1 VTRFGNKARLTF
13 WMSAFRRS
21 NPQAVTPELS
31 LPPVLLDNARRA
43 DMTVSC
49 RDCELIPKVQDAG
62 KVISLDGRPV
72 QIMHNGVRVVAG
84 GYYGDWMTGIIERLQ
99 GHHEPQEEAVF
110 HEILKHLA
118 PDATMLELGGFWSYY
133 SLWFK
138 SEHGDQRRAYVVE
151 PDPAHIAVGRAN
163 AALNDT
169 EITFVQGCVGAE
181 PIRAVTFPTE
191 SAGNIRIPQIS
202 IASFLREHRISKLD
216 VLHCDTQGAETEIIR
231 SCETLFRDHAI
242 RFGIFSTHSHHI
254 SGDPLTH
261 QRCLEMLRD
270 FGGTILA
277 EHDVH
282 ESFSG
287 DGLIAAY
294 FGREPIAWNEP
305 PISRNRYSTSL
316 FRNPLYDLAAKA

>member
-1 VTRFGNKARLTF
+1 MLEFNI
-13 WMSAFRRS
+13 
-21 NPQAVTPELS
+21 
-31 LPPVLLDNARRA
+31 PPILLDNATRA

-49 RDCELIPKVQDAG
+49 RDCDLIPKVPDSG
-62 KVISLDGRPV
+62 KVISFEGKPV

-84 GYYGDWMTGIIERLQ
+84 GYYGEWMTGIIERLR
-99 GHHEPQEEAVF
+99 GHHEPQEEVVF
-110 HEILKHLA
+110 HEVLKHL
-118 PDATMLELGGFWSYY
+118 PPTATMLELGGFWSYY

-138 SEHGDQRRAYVVE
+138 SQHGDQRQAYVME
-151 PDPAHIAVGRAN
+151 PDPNHIAVGRAN
-163 AALNDT
+163 AALNNQ
-169 EITFVQGCVGAE
+169 EITFVQACVGPE
-181 PIRAVTFPTE
+181 PISTITFATE
-191 SAGNIRIPQIS
+191 SAGDIRIPQIS
-202 IASFLREHRISKLD
+202 VASLLREYRISNLD
-216 VLHCDTQGAETEIIR
+216 ILHCDTQGAETAIIR
-231 SCETLFRDHAI
+231 SCEALLRGNVI

-261 QRCLEMLRD
+261 QRCLAMLRD

-294 FGREPIAWNEP
+294 FGPEPLQWNEP

-316 FRNPLYDLAAKA
+316 FRNPLYDLAATS

>member
-1 VTRFGNKARLTF
+1 
-13 WMSAFRRS
+13 MSAFRRS
-21 NPQAVTPELS
+21 NPQGVTPELS

-84 GYYGDWMTGIIERLQ
+84 GYYGDWMTDIIERLQ

-138 SEHGDQRRAYVVE
+138 SAHGDQPQAYVVE
-151 PDPAHIAVGRAN
+151 PTPAHIAVGRAN
-163 AALNDT
+163 AALNDS

-202 IASFLREHRISKLD
+202 IASFCASIESRGSMFFIAIRRARKPRSSGHARPCFTTTLSASEFSRPTAITS
-216 VLHCDTQGAETEIIR
+216 AET
-231 SCETLFRDHAI
+231 L
-242 RFGIFSTHSHHI
+242 
-254 SGDPLTH
+254 
-261 QRCLEMLRD
+261 
-270 FGGTILA
+270 
-277 EHDVH
+277 
-282 ESFSG
+282 
-287 DGLIAAY
+287 
-294 FGREPIAWNEP
+294 
-305 PISRNRYSTSL
+305 
-316 FRNPLYDLAAKA
+316 